1 MHVLHKYFSVAAGV
15 ALILTLSACESF
27 FDSGEPPVGDV
38 PGTAPRPA
46 PKKYSQG
53 EAVNQMSTALTMKSV
68 TLDAAPSAPV
78 YVSADEPSSEI
89 VRLLVSDLARNRI
102 FSSSDENKA
111 LFRLNST
118 FQGGEWT
125 VSLFKHPST
134 ADAKPLFTKT
144 IMIENSTGNQPK

>member
-1 MHVLHKYFSVAAGV
+1 MHISYKYLSVATGV
-15 ALILTLSACESF
+15 ALMLTLSACESL
-27 FDSGEPPVGDV
+27 FDGGEPPVGDV
-38 PGTAPRPA
+38 PGATPRPA
-46 PKKYSQG
+46 PKKCTQS

-89 VRLLVSDLARNRI
+89 VRLLLSDLARNRI
-102 FSSSDENKA
+102 FSSSAENKA
-111 LFRLNST
+111 SFRLNST

-125 VSLFKHPST
+125 VSLYRHPSS

-144 IMIENSTGNQPK
+144 IIIENSTGTSQK

>member
-1 MHVLHKYFSVAAGV
+1 MHISYKCLSVVTGI
-15 ALILTLSACESF
+15 ALMLTLSACESL
-27 FDSGEPPVGDV
+27 FDGGEPPVGDV

-68 TLDAAPSAPV
+68 TLNATPSAPV
-78 YVSADEPSSEI
+78 YVSADKPSLEI

-102 FSSSDENKA
+102 FSSSAENKA
-111 LFRLNST
+111 LFRLNSA

-144 IMIENSTGNQPK
+144 IMIENSTGTQQK